1 MKNKIER
8 LKKAIHTIGGSIKDQ
23 QDEIHNAY
31 KDLSKDEVVKLL
43 LKQNELLK
51 EKETIIDMLENE
63 RPKRIMKTKDIE
75 LYDILNFHKFNRTE
89 DGKILK
95 NDPSLYAYDPFESA
109 FDKNLKKNKQYYR
122 DYQKKFIENWTLSA
136 QELVILYYGV
146 GSGKTMI
153 AVNCAEQYQEITQ
166 NAHVYF
172 LVPASLVLG
181 TIKEMYDRGIQ
192 ADRKNEKGEYIY
204 YFVSYQQ
211 LLRSN
216 FDFKENSL
224 LIIDEAHNLRN
235 IRAVEINEKIN
246 ARKYKKTGNYS
257 LVGNKLSEKLI
268 QSSGKFLR
276 TIFMTGTLFVNS
288 SEDIEAL
295 MAIGYKK
302 QPILEIDRF
311 KYDSILNSDEEFK
324 IYYEGLISYYKVPKV
339 SSMPTKKFHFIAIV
353 NPKMQYRLMIGNRIE
368 PYLLFSRNQSIKEK
382 TDWTIKFLLRHKNQK
397 TLIYSQFLDL
407 SLKEL
412 MDELNERKINY
423 GFISGKLSMVQKLN
437 VVKQYNDGEIN
448 ILIFTLSIKEGIS
461 FRETDNI
468 IIFQPYW
475 NYAIMEQILARGI
488 RLTSHKYQNKATINL
503 YFLVTVKSM
512 SHTKNWF
519 QKADQIMNND
529 IKDFVFDIIE
539 KDGLKKKDY
548 GVIGDPHSSG
558 DIDLYNRMFRK
569 QEEINVFER
578 KLLSLPRFEDVSNN
592 ENNLFIEN
600 FNTELLEYDNKNGKA
615 PSIKETVAIKKK
627 MYLEYYKQKISE
639 LDKRIVRF
647 NEDLRYRENRNPNL
661 EEKASSD
668 KYGDKSV
675 EIKKLIKKNA
685 PIGDY
690 MKLFNIGKQDITLF
704 QANFTPSSEINI
716 VIDKSGIKND
726 KRTNIKILEPTAG
739 VGNFVDNLLKLEN
752 KFNFMIDCNE
762 YNNAFYQIGKNMYDE
777 IDNVK
782 WYNGDFWIYQNKY
795 NYDYI
800 LGNPPFNLSH
810 QVLEKTEITNKK
822 GEEFEP
828 IFKKVDKRLYDIHF
842 VSKAYNMLNDGGVLS
857 MIISDRFLRD
867 KSGVFVIFNIYLDDM
882 KKLNPSSVEI
892 IKTGEFKEDKT
903 ISKEMETNFGMVC
916 ITLKKLENF
925 NIDLD
930 NKKRIKNTINN
941 FEKKSIKESNKAI
954 SDLGIEKSLTKKK
967 RKVNIDKPKA
977 VKKPIEKKVKK
988 TVEKRKSLLEEFREA
1003 LRNA

>member
-1 MKNKIER
+1 
-8 LKKAIHTIGGSIKDQ
+8 
-23 QDEIHNAY
+23 
-31 KDLSKDEVVKLL
+31 
-43 LKQNELLK
+43 
-51 EKETIIDMLENE
+51 
-63 RPKRIMKTKDIE
+63 
-75 LYDILNFHKFNRTE
+75 
-89 DGKILK
+89 
-95 NDPSLYAYDPFESA
+95 
-109 FDKNLKKNKQYYR
+109 
-122 DYQKKFIENWTLSA
+122 
-136 QELVILYYGV
+136 
-146 GSGKTMI
+146 
-153 AVNCAEQYQEITQ
+153 
-166 NAHVYF
+166 
-172 LVPASLVLG
+172 
-181 TIKEMYDRGIQ
+181 
-192 ADRKNEKGEYIY
+192 
-204 YFVSYQQ
+204 
-211 LLRSN
+211 
-216 FDFKENSL
+216 
-224 LIIDEAHNLRN
+224 
-235 IRAVEINEKIN
+235 
-246 ARKYKKTGNYS
+246 
-257 LVGNKLSEKLI
+257 
-268 QSSGKFLR
+268 
-276 TIFMTGTLFVNS
+276 
-288 SEDIEAL
+288 
-295 MAIGYKK
+295 
-302 QPILEIDRF
+302 
-311 KYDSILNSDEEFK
+311 
-324 IYYEGLISYYKVPKV
+324 
-339 SSMPTKKFHFIAIV
+339 
-353 NPKMQYRLMIGNRIE
+353 MIGNRIE

-615 PSIKETVAIKKK
+615 PSIKESVAIKKK